1 MKNETPPQPS
11 LFDPPRPLARRRAML
26 PARDAVNRA
35 RDRAMGSVAEN
46 AEEHHP
52 DFGDEARHFV
62 LRYLETHGPTAGEV
76 LTLAC
81 KAAGI
86 VPHDD
91 RAFGPVY
98 FTLRTRG
105 LIVKVGEVRRERGH
119 GTAGGN
125 VWSLP

>member
-1 MKNETPPQPS
+1 MSLP
-11 LFDPPRPLARRRAML
+11 LFDRTVNE
-26 PARDAVNRA
+26 ARDT
-35 RDRAMGSVAEN
+35 AMGVVGAH
-46 AEEHHP
+46 AEERHAG
-52 DFGDEARHFV
+52 FAVAAEAFV
-62 LRYLETHGPTAGEV
+62 LNYLRSGAASSEA

-98 FTLRTRG
+98 MRLARRRQ
-105 LIVKVGEVRRERGH
+105 IVKVDSCRRERGH

-125 VWSLP
+125 VWGLVGGITDARI